1 MTEKTIRK
9 ITVEAR
15 EMQTKDGSKKFF
27 AYRSVMK
34 DGRYMDTRFV
44 KEISNVP
51 KNDFVMHVLDEN
63 INITKNRKY
72 PILWVKSVEQ
82 FESME
87 SHYRSLDEAK
97 SKEFDDIFG

>member
-1 MTEKTIRK
+1 METQTRK
-9 ITVEAR
+9 ITVEVR
-15 EMQTKDGSKKFF
+15 ELTTKDGAKKFF

-44 KEISNVP
+44 KEITNIP
-51 KNDFVMHVLDEN
+51 KADFVMHVADTD

-72 PILWVKSVEQ
+72 PILWVKSVVK

-87 SHYRSLDEAK
+87 SHYKALDEAK
-97 SKEFDDIFG
+97 SKEFDEIFG